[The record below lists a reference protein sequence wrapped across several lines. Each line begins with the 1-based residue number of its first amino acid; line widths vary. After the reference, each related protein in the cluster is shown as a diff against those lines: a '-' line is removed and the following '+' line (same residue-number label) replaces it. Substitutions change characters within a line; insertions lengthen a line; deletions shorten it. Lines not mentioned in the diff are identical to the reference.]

1 MPHHRLLTE
10 VARIAAERSEPGAE
24 AVVEPLSTEPISR
37 HRRLIEDNRQRRTAR
52 YAEKMALFP
61 KGIAQR
67 EIARQ
72 CGLSRKTV
80 RRFIRAQGVPERK
93 QRRRTSLV
101 DRHRDY
107 LEMRWQQGC
116 HNMAHS
122 AENCVL
128 NDSLISDNL
137 NSRRNE

>member
-1 MPHHRLLTE
+1 
-10 VARIAAERSEPGAE
+10 
-24 AVVEPLSTEPISR
+24 
-37 HRRLIEDNRQRRTAR
+37 
-52 YAEKMALFP
+52 MALFR
-61 KGIAQR
+61 KGVAQR

-80 RRFIRAQGVPERK
+80 RRFIRAQGFPERK

-116 HNMAHS
+116 HNS
-122 AENCVL
+122 AQLCRELPLKASQFGRIPFATGCTSTMGHEDAEVNHGPELPSLYGVL
-128 NDSLISDNL
+128 RGKSPGGS
-137 NSRRNE
+137 